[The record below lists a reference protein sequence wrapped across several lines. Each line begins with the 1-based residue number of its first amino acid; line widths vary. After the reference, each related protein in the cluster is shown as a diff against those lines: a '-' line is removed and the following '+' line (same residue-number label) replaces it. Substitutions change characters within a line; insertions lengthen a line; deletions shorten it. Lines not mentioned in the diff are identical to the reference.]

1 MAQFDQQTSLITIL
15 SCEHGRMRREERD
28 IEKRDLQKALKYGSR
43 TPSWGKRWKIEHDGI
58 IFIADSTL
66 RGEVTAYPSPLAFA
80 EVDTNA
86 HESHAK
92 AKELIEIKPEL
103 CVSHTVLVVD
113 NSGSMATHDIHL
125 HRDRQT
131 AAYTVTALEF
141 VAEQLFKQTANN
153 SDVVSLLEFS
163 DKARVVF
170 TREPVSWVLFN
181 KLLKRRDERGF
192 TAREGAKQME
202 LYRCDSNY
210 LPALDEAEKLLA
222 IGNHDSCALSFLFLS
237 DGAPSDARE
246 LGLTTAG
253 AERRMCRRV
262 AEIAE
267 KFGKQKLNITMV
279 GFGNKLQDFSA
290 LQSMAQTAT
299 DAPGDTKA
307 DFVYCNK
314 MANSMG
320 TAITSLVTSLTAS
333 RTELMEAG
341 FTRGRTNRN
350 IASEKE
356 YRMSIDWKYYAI
368 HTHKVFDPSR
378 RLFAHYPGL
387 PPGSLRHDN
396 KARAKLL
403 QKKPPQFLAIKTK
416 TCGEGTERLAFRC
429 QLSSGKS
436 SFDFELGDMVA
447 KETNLVERIEENVEF
462 HTSFAETQS
471 LASYLADEFNRRLC
485 ALPGY
490 HVETTPRIEFLNCSI
505 LVLKDP
511 DWPGGLRGVL
521 VEKRLDTDRHGWT
534 KWNNNAG
541 GVDGRAAHAPLDVD
555 RELAK
560 LMGKMDMGTAGVILE
575 GDSEEEDES
584 SDDDDGD
591 LGFVESEHTNRLK
604 PSDYL
609 QAFTHFTHRY
619 TNKKVMVCD
628 LQGVFDDKSSPPTF
642 ELSDPAIHY
651 ASSTGR
657 EMVYGRTDKGKTGMD
672 LFHKTHRCS
681 EICRHV
687 LLGKV
692 NSGWREEW
700 SEYRAHES

>member
-1 MAQFDQQTSLITIL
+1 
-15 SCEHGRMRREERD
+15 MRREERD
-28 IEKRDLQKALKYGSR
+28 IEKRDLQKALKDGIR
-43 TPSWGKRWKIEHDGI
+43 KPSYNKRWKIEHDGI
-58 IFIADSTL
+58 IFIADPTL
-66 RGEVTAYPSPLAFA
+66 RREITAYPSPLTFA
-80 EVDTNA
+80 EIDANA
-86 HESHAK
+86 RESHAK
-92 AKELIEIKPEL
+92 AKELIGIKPEL

-141 VAEQLFKQTANN
+141 VAEQLFNETANN
-153 SDVVSLLEFS
+153 SDVVSLVEFS
-163 DKARVVF
+163 NKAKVIF
-170 TREPVSWVLFN
+170 KREPVSWVLFN
-181 KLLKRRDERGF
+181 KLLKRRDRRNF
-192 TAREGAKQME
+192 MAREAAKQME
-202 LYRCDSNY
+202 LHRCDSNY
-210 LPALDEAEKLLA
+210 LPALKKAETLLA

-253 AERRMCRRV
+253 AERRMSRRV

-290 LQSMAQTAT
+290 LQSMAQAVM
-299 DAPGDTKA
+299 DAPGDTTA
-307 DFVYCNK
+307 DFLYCNRI
-314 MANSMG
+314 ANSMSS
-320 TAITSLVTSLTAS
+320 AITSLVTSLTAS
-333 RTELMEAG
+333 RTELMDAG
-341 FTRGRTNRN
+341 GTRGRTNRN
-350 IASEKE
+350 IASEEESK
-356 YRMSIDWKYYAI
+356 RSNKWKYYAI
-368 HTHKVFDPSR
+368 HTHKMFDPRKR
-378 RLFAHYPGL
+378 RFTLYPGL
-387 PPGSLRHDN
+387 PPGSLGDDN
-396 KARAKLL
+396 WARAKLL
-403 QKKPPQFLAIKTK
+403 QKKTRYLAIKTK
-416 TCGEGTERLAFRC
+416 TCGEGAERLAFRC

-436 SFDFELGDMVA
+436 RGDFVLGEMVA
-447 KETNLVERIEENVEF
+447 KETNLVERIEENVKF
-462 HTSFAETQS
+462 HESFAETQS

-490 HVETTPRIEFLNCSI
+490 HVETTPKIEFLDCSV

-521 VEKRLDTDRHGWT
+521 VEKRLDTDRHDWT

-560 LMGKMDMGTAGVILE
+560 LMGKMDMGAAGVLLE

-584 SDDDDGD
+584 SDDDDCD

-628 LQGVFDDKSSPPTF
+628 LQGVFDDDASPPTF

-657 EMVYGRTDKGKTGMD
+657 EMVYGRTDKGKNGMN

-681 EICRHV
+681 VICKHV

-692 NSGWREEW
+692 NFSWRKEW
-700 SEYRAHES
+700 SECRAHES